1 MTEDSQIAI
10 ARLEQKVEDLATRV
24 ERGFSEVKDIT
35 LNRLT
40 SLETTKANRD
50 EVEKLQAK
58 VNNDIEKRVNDLEKT
73 RISFRTKV
81 TLVLWGIGL
90 IFAVLIWHLTGYHI

>member
-1 MTEDSQIAI
+1 MEDSQIAI
-10 ARLEQKVEDLATRV
+10 ARLEQKVQDLSERV
-24 ERGFSEVKDIT
+24 ERGFSDIKNSVI
-35 LNRLT
+35 NRIEF
-40 SLETTKANRD
+40 LEKTKADRD

-81 TLVLWGIGL
+81 NLGLWGLLL
-90 IFAVLIWHLTGYHI
+90 IFTLLLYHLTGFHI